1 MGGFLIAVA
10 RDRNMRRVI
19 HDPAMVNDLV
29 GRADWTTCRADRWI
43 SRAAV
48 VVRFHGS
55 DRESQLLD
63 QADEGQRIARL
74 ADQFERYTDAHLV
87 FEQSTLHLTAPTVT
101 WRTLWICQDERV
113 TVVATSL
120 RHCAFLLGGY
130 EPDEDTPVQFLITG
144 TLGPERSWD
153 RRVRQLRCGESVE
166 IDTESGDL
174 RCRFSRRQSE
184 TSVDE
189 AGLSD
194 KQAHSDLAE
203 RIRHALASKLKDPNG
218 WVLPLSGG
226 YDSRGLLM
234 LLPAPLTTITWGSA
248 ASRTDRRSDSWIA
261 AELAAAS
268 GVAHRFIEI
277 SDEGTTPESALANFV
292 AASEGR
298 IDHIDA
304 YADGLRSWRS
314 LAADGVTGVVRGDE
328 CFGWVNRRTE
338 LGVRRSVGALGPND
352 LLENPPTRAVG
363 DRRRL
368 WRLARSPDESL
379 AAWRDELY
387 RSFRVPSVL
396 APLTETKANFVDVVC
411 PLLAPDVVSLATSLR
426 DNQRTD
432 KRVFSE
438 LVKQLSPPVRFAT
451 RSSTPDRGF
460 AARGDVRAMLCQRLS
475 DDPPSMFDAN
485 LVELLAHPQPA
496 STGSR
501 ANQPLARRIAQ
512 TALPRRVVRR
522 LARQQLESP
531 VALSDDSLRLR
542 LVIADGARS
551 LLEEWGAAGSLRR
564 TL

>member
-19 HDPAMVNDLV
+19 HDPAMVNDLI
-29 GRADWTTCRADRWI
+29 GRADLTTCRADRWI
-43 SRAAV
+43 SGAAV

-55 DRESQLLD
+55 DRESQLFD
-63 QADEGQRIARL
+63 QADDGARIAHL

-87 FEQSTLHLTAPTVT
+87 FAQSTLRLTAPSVT
-101 WRTLWICQDERV
+101 WRTLWMWQDERA

-120 RHCAFLLGGY
+120 RHCAFLLGGF
-130 EPDEDTPVQFLITG
+130 EPDEDTPTQFLITG

-153 RRVRQLRCGESVE
+153 RRVRQLRGGESVE
-166 IDTESGDL
+166 IDTESGRL
-174 RCRFSRRQSE
+174 RCPPTGRRDGA
-184 TSVDE
+184 SVDE

-194 KQAHSDLAE
+194 KQARAELAE
-203 RIRHALASKLKDPNG
+203 RIRRALASKLKDPNG

-226 YDSRGLLM
+226 HDSRGLLM
-234 LLPAPLTTITWGSA
+234 LLPVPLTTITWGSA
-248 ASRTDRRSDSWIA
+248 ASRTDRRSDSWVA

-268 GVAHRFIEI
+268 RVAHRFIEI
-277 SDEGTTPESALANFV
+277 SDETTPESALANFV

-352 LLENPPTRAVG
+352 LLENPRTRAMG
-363 DRRRL
+363 DRRLL

-426 DNQRTD
+426 DDQRTD

-512 TALPRRVVRR
+512 EALPHRVVRR